1 MWIAYPEE
9 LYEEIFDHFQ
19 IKDLS
24 YSDFIPEEY
33 ESPVEKLN
41 GEREYPPPKYSF
53 VFVSKKMD
61 VAHLRVPSKEFNS
74 IYYQETIKGMNQK
87 EIAEIDM
94 FMRCDFVKYKN
105 AKGKW
110 EFKHFN
116 EWRNENISDYFLK
129 ELIELKRRT
138 WANENYS
145 DFKDRFGF
153 EEHPEE
159 SSSDSVSE
167 FLNDFFKIPQFS
179 QEAEEDTGRGF
190 FRLPPED
197 EMLIR
202 GIISGLIEYSES
214 QQFSKEEITVG
225 LQEIANFGTQNWRV
239 DRNRPRAEE
248 KAQKIMKEANKL
260 EFDELRIALY
270 ENTFEINDMYL
281 PDQRYDTGKA
291 IDLMPFLND
300 GSREIP
306 TKEWW
311 SEQEEPIVFTKE
323 RGYLAAI
330 IMTILCSPLLLIPA
344 ASTLVMFIDL
354 LSGNVEALMGLIV
367 LLPLTGGCWF
377 FLAGGFIAGQLVRH
391 RLVIDGKNN
400 IITSTEDLWNIPF
413 YDVEKGKMKLS
424 DAKCVRTWGFDR
436 HDGPPVI
443 NVVICKHRY
452 ESRKSDLDVSWLFT
466 AGKIDSRELASE
478 LRVPWNPRQPEGV
491 NNQERYNP
499 GLEEYKNPDW

>member
-9 LYEEIFDHFQ
+9 RYEELLDYFEFS
-19 IKDLS
+19 DLS

-33 ESPVEKLN
+33 ESEPIA
-41 GEREYPPPKYSF
+41 GYGFPPPRYSF
-53 VFVSKKMD
+53 SFISKEMD
-61 VAHLRVPSKEFNS
+61 LAVVKVPSKEYNTL
-74 IYYQETIKGMNQK
+74 YYRAELKNPEARK
-87 EIAEIDM
+87 EVTDL
-94 FMRCDFVKYKN
+94 FKRCDFVKYKN

-116 EWRNENISDYFLK
+116 EWRNENISDYFLR
-129 ELIELKRRT
+129 ELIESKRRI

-145 DFKDRFGF
+145 EFQDRFGF

-159 SSSDSVSE
+159 SSSSPVSE

-225 LQEIANFGTQNWRV
+225 LQEIANFGNQNWRV

-248 KAQKIMKEANKL
+248 KSQKIMKEANKL
-260 EFDELRIALY
+260 EFDELRTVLY
-270 ENTFEINDMYL
+270 ENTSEINDMYL
-281 PDQRYDTGKA
+281 PDQRYDTGKT

-300 GSREIP
+300 GSAEIP

-311 SEQEEPIVFTKE
+311 SEQEEPIVFTKK
-323 RGYLAAI
+323 RSYLGAFI
-330 IMTILCSPLLLIPA
+330 TTILCSPLLLLSA
-344 ASTLVMFIDL
+344 AFPLVMLIDL
-354 LSGNVEALMGLIV
+354 LSGNGGSLIGLIV
-367 LLPLTGGCWF
+367 FLPITGGCWF

-413 YDVEKGKMKLS
+413 YDAKKGKMKLS
-424 DAKCVRTWGFDR
+424 DAKCVRTWGFERD
-436 HDGPPVI
+436 DGPPVI
-443 NVVICKHRY
+443 NVVICKTRY
-452 ESRKSDLDVSWLFT
+452 QSRKSDLDVSWLFT
-466 AGKIDSRELASE
+466 AGKIDSRELASA
-478 LRVPWNPRQPEGV
+478 LRVPWKPRMPVGINKQ
-491 NNQERYNP
+491 NNRYNP
-499 GLEEYKNPDW
+499 GLEKYKNPDW

>member
-138 WANENYS
+138 WANENYLQ
-145 DFKDRFGF
+145 FQNRFEF
-153 EEHPEE
+153 EEHPDT
-159 SSSDSVSE
+159 SLVSKI
-167 FLNDFFKIPQFS
+167 LDADFPGLKYS
-179 QEAEEDTGRGF
+179 QQAKEDTGRGL
-190 FRLPPED
+190 FRLPPEN
-197 EMLIR
+197 EVVIR
-202 GIISGLIEYSES
+202 GIISGLIEYPES
-214 QQFSKEEITVG
+214 QYFSKEEIT
-225 LQEIANFGTQNWRV
+225 LCFQEFANFGHQNWRK

-248 KAQKIMKEANKL
+248 KSQKIMKEANKL
-260 EFDELRIALY
+260 EFDELWSRLH
-270 ENTFEINDMYL
+270 ENTSEINDMYL
-281 PDQRYDTGKA
+281 PDQRYDTGKE
-291 IDLMPFLND
+291 IDLMGFLNY
-300 GSREIP
+300 GRVEIP

-323 RGYLAAI
+323 RGYLAALI
-330 IMTILCSPLLLIPA
+330 TTI
-344 ASTLVMFIDL
+344 
-354 LSGNVEALMGLIV
+354 
-367 LLPLTGGCWF
+367 
-377 FLAGGFIAGQLVRH
+377 
-391 RLVIDGKNN
+391 
-400 IITSTEDLWNIPF
+400 
-413 YDVEKGKMKLS
+413 
-424 DAKCVRTWGFDR
+424 
-436 HDGPPVI
+436 
-443 NVVICKHRY
+443 
-452 ESRKSDLDVSWLFT
+452 
-466 AGKIDSRELASE
+466 
-478 LRVPWNPRQPEGV
+478 
-491 NNQERYNP
+491 
-499 GLEEYKNPDW
+499 

>member
-138 WANENYS
+138 WANENYLQ
-145 DFKDRFGF
+145 FQNRFEF
-153 EEHPEE
+153 EEYPD
-159 SSSDSVSE
+159 SSLVSKLLDGDY
-167 FLNDFFKIPQFS
+167 FGPKYS
-179 QEAEEDTGRGF
+179 QQAEEDTGRVF
-190 FRLPPED
+190 FRLPPEN
-197 EMLIR
+197 ELVIR
-202 GIISGLIEYSES
+202 GIISGLIEYPES
-214 QQFSKEEITVG
+214 QYFSKEEIT
-225 LQEIANFGTQNWRV
+225 LCFQEFANFGHQNWRK

-248 KAQKIMKEANKL
+248 KSQIIMKEENKL
-260 EFDELRIALY
+260 EFDELRSRLR
-270 ENTFEINDMYL
+270 ENTSEINDMYL
-281 PDQRYDTGKA
+281 PDQRYDTGKQ
-291 IDLMPFLND
+291 IDLMPFLNY
-300 GSREIP
+300 GRVEIP

-323 RGYLAAI
+323 RGYLAALI
-330 IMTILCSPLLLIPA
+330 TTIMCSPLLLITTGG
-344 ASTLVMFIDL
+344 TLVMLIDL
-354 LSGNVEALMGLIV
+354 LSGNVEALIGLIV
-367 LLPLTGGCWF
+367 FLPLTGGCWF
-377 FLAGGFIAGQLVRH
+377 FLVGGVIAGQLVRH

-400 IITSTEDLWNIPF
+400 IITSTEDLWNISL

-424 DAKCVRTWGFDR
+424 DVKCVRTWGLER
-436 HDGPPVI
+436 EKGPSY
-443 NVVICKHRY
+443 NKVVICKHPYRA
-452 ESRKSDLDVSWLFT
+452 RKADLDVSWLFT

-478 LRVPWNPRQPEGV
+478 LRVPWKPRQPEGV

-499 GLEEYKNPDW
+499 GFEEYKNPDW